1 MPTPP
6 GTVRAPLLVAVMA
19 SLAVAALPVGG
30 VGALGADAPG
40 SVPAE
45 SFRAPADGVFRLVG
59 AGWGHGRGMS
69 QWGAYQAGVEG
80 RSHTQ
85 ILAFYYP
92 GTLLRKL
99 PAASVRV
106 LLSGDTGADLV
117 VRAASGLTATM
128 TKASGTRTVTL
139 PARPSGCS
147 VPATLWRARATRT
160 GLKLQARCR
169 TWRTVIPARD
179 LKAHHPISFAVPGGI
194 VGTQDG
200 GVRHGYRGAVSAT
213 RTSSRSVRVV
223 NTLPMESYLRAVL
236 PAEVPAAWPAA
247 ALRAQAIAARSFA
260 ARQMASAAGRAFDV
274 YDTIRSQVYPGAV
287 AYDWRWRVV
296 RIREDARTDAAIS
309 DTAGVAVTSGGAAVL
324 TQYSSSNGGATAA
337 SPSLDQAAR
346 VDAWDARAVRN
357 PRHSWTDSVTTRT
370 LRARCSRAGQVVA
383 IRVLGREGAGP
394 WGGRI
399 TALRV
404 EGTRSGC
411 TFDSD
416 WEIRQALGVNS
427 SLFTIRR

>member
-1 MPTPP
+1 MAGVVVGLALAAPP
-6 GTVRAPLLVAVMA
+6 VGAVGDPARAVEGPVA
-19 SLAVAALPVGG
+19 AVA
-30 VGALGADAPG
+30 GAAR
-40 SVPAE
+40 AE
-45 SFRAPADGVFRLVG
+45 SFRAPSDGVFRLIG

-69 QWGAYQAGVEG
+69 QWGAYQAAAEG
-80 RSHTQ
+80 RSHAQ

-92 GTLLRKL
+92 GTSLLKL
-99 PAASVRV
+99 PAAGVRV
-106 LLSGDTGADLV
+106 LLTGDTGADLV
-117 VRAASGLTATM
+117 VRAVSGLTATV
-128 TKASGTRTVTL
+128 TRASGTRTVTL
-139 PARPSGCS
+139 PARPAGCS
-147 VPATLWRARATRT
+147 VAATLWRARATSS

-169 TWRTVIPARD
+169 TWRTVIPAAD
-179 LKAHHPISFAVPGGI
+179 LRANHPISFAVPRGI

-200 GVRHGYRGAVSAT
+200 SVRRGYRGSVSAT
-213 RTSSRSVRVV
+213 RTSARSVRVV

-236 PAEVPAAWPAA
+236 PAEVPAAWPGA

-260 ARQMASAAGRAFDV
+260 AHQMAGTAGRTFDV

-287 AYDWRWRVV
+287 AFDRRWRVV
-296 RIREDARTDAAIS
+296 RTREDARTDAAIS

-337 SPSLDQAAR
+337 SPALDQAAR

-357 PRHSWTDSVTTRT
+357 PRRNWSDSVTTRT
-370 LRARCSRAGQVVA
+370 LGARCSRAGRVVA
-383 IRVLGREGAGP
+383 IWVLGREGAGP

-404 EGTRSGC
+404 EGTRSSC
-411 TFDSD
+411 MFDSD